1 MQLHIA
7 VKNAFPQHEEA
18 VDGICC
24 EVLIGVT
31 THFEDKGWEVE
42 AGNGLLFDSAI
53 IQLTGQ
59 LFNNTQT
66 FHSNVK
72 KAVMKTLLFD
82 YELYPLSSAG
92 NEEAQIKFVKDKA
105 DELLRTSVYLCG
117 KPDALGKSSNFTHPA
132 IQNACP
138 SLYYSSTASK
148 SLCQFVKFQ
157 NYIPYKALMLVVAII
172 HTVLSTLCKHSSE
185 VTSNLIAEDV
195 ECAYRGLEGQVD
207 HILGNPYHGPKL
219 DRMLEEWAASRMT
232 GYTTKTGGITK
243 TSHNEFNVILD

>member
-7 VKNAFPQHEEA
+7 VENAFPWLEEA

-24 EVLIGVT
+24 EVLIEVI

-42 AGNGLLFDSAI
+42 VGYYPAYRSGMCRLLFND
-53 IQLTGQ
+53 
-59 LFNNTQT
+59 TQT
-66 FHSNVK
+66 FCSNVK
-72 KAVMKTLLFD
+72 KTIMKTLLFD

-92 NEEAQIKFVKDKA
+92 NDEAWIKFVKDKA
-105 DELLRTSVYLCG
+105 DKLLRTSVYLHG

-132 IQNACP
+132 IKNACL

-157 NYIPYKALMLVVAII
+157 NYVLYKALMLVVAQI
-172 HTVLSTLCKHSSE
+172 HTVLSTLRKHDSE
-185 VTSNLIAEDV
+185 VTSNLITEDV

-207 HILGNPYHGPKL
+207 HILGNPYHSPKL
-219 DRMLEEWAASRMT
+219 DSMLEEWAASGMT

-243 TSHNEFNVILD
+243 TSHNEFNVVLD